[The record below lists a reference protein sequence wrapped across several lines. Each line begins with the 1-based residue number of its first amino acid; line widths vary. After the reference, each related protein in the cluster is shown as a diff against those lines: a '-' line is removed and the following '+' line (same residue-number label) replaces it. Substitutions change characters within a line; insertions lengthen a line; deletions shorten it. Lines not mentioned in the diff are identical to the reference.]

1 MRMWFTVRE
10 YEEQQ
15 LGVTFGAVDKDQ
27 TTINYRTLEIAMI
40 IGDPEI
46 NNFMV
51 DDYEHASRASIPQSN
66 DPEAIKHII
75 AQLVQKEY
83 EQEVSKFHSAQ
94 INSILQIE
102 KEKAPFIVPFLV
114 DTFHYEAAVN
124 TSYNKKELLQ
134 KMNDCTR
141 EYLQQSDVASCS
153 IGMTYAIER
162 TYSIDNTG
170 ALTVSNNNEALF
182 TMSMSGING
191 VSKEEEYSFENPD
204 DLPPID
210 VLQKNALKLYTEL
223 LNSNPTSASI
233 YYRIRPY
240 NADMDTFRDSSSDG
254 LFRILQ
260 DEIDANLDALRIND
274 NYPPYYISYLVSE
287 AENVELYSFLGHST
301 LNSQK
306 NVRNVFPTVRIG
318 MDQLN
323 NEHYTPNRTPLFAL
337 PLENDYN
344 TLRSSLWAITNNTYV
359 HTVEDYLGKQNFIQ
373 HKQID
378 VTKLP
383 ADRSVE
389 KTTNSIQHKQYETL
403 DLAQIQNHL
412 DDISSIFLK
421 DKTLKQGINQSY
433 IYYNS
438 YRGNVYFL
446 ASDGVQYAQPID
458 YIRIYIYAATNT
470 NDGACIEDRQEFIF
484 AEIDDSWVWDSI
496 ATAAYRL
503 GYNLIE
509 RSKSQQVSE
518 TYYGPVL
525 FVNEAVPNI
534 FAQASVHNTPTLLNV
549 RPNMSTDGYPNIE
562 KGDQLE
568 SAINQQIVSNILDIY
583 AKDQTKSY
591 NGISLIG
598 AYDIDAEGV
607 AVEAKTQLVH
617 RGELISLLTNRE
629 ATANS
634 PNSNG
639 HQRFLISNANKGGVT
654 TGPGA
659 GVLVLSSHLKMD
671 EKKLEKELRK
681 QAQSAGYQYAYI
693 VERIVEED
701 PWKLSCIAYRVDVRT
716 GKKTLMQ
723 NASIDNPTI
732 WHFRTATATS
742 NKETFLNIL
751 IGDPFYRSHPY
762 LQRVSVITPSAILF
776 SNWGLSIY

>member
-15 LGVTFGAVDKDQ
+15 LGVTFGAVDNDQ
-27 TTINYRTLEIAMI
+27 ITIQSRTLEVSMVV
-40 IGDPEI
+40 GNEDV
-46 NNFMV
+46 NNFTFQN
-51 DDYEHASRASIPQSN
+51 RNRPKIASIPLSN
-66 DPEAIKHII
+66 DPNTIKHIV

-83 EQEVSKFHSAQ
+83 EQEYSKYQAAL
-94 INSILQIE
+94 IASIVQT
-102 KEKAPFIVPFLV
+102 EKAKFSSVPFLV
-114 DTFHYEAAVN
+114 DTFHYEAPTN
-124 TSYNKKELLQ
+124 KSYNKKELLQ
-134 KMNDCTR
+134 KMSDCTR
-141 EYLQQSDVASCS
+141 EYLPQSDVASCS
-153 IGMTYAIER
+153 IWMNYSIER
-162 TYSIDNTG
+162 IYSIDNTG
-170 ALTVSNNNEALF
+170 SLTVCNNNSTLF
-182 TMSMSGING
+182 VLSLRGLNG
-191 VSKEEEYSFENPD
+191 ENLQKEYLLEDPD
-204 DLPPID
+204 DLLPID
-210 VLQKNALKLYTEL
+210 VLRKDASELYMNLVEG
-223 LNSNPTSASI
+223 NSAAANI
-233 YYRIRPY
+233 YHRIRPY
-240 NADMDTFRDSSSDG
+240 DDEMETYNDASSDG
-254 LFRILQ
+254 LFRSLQ

-274 NYPPYYISYLVSE
+274 NYPPYYISYLVAD
-287 AENVELYSFLGHST
+287 AEVIEMTSSLGNLLRYQNKNERTLY
-301 LNSQK
+301 
-306 NVRNVFPTVRIG
+306 PTVKIG
-318 MDQLN
+318 MDLLN
-323 NEHYTPNRTPLFAL
+323 NEHYKPNRTPVYPL
-337 PLENDYN
+337 PLENNYN
-344 TLRSSLWAITNNTYV
+344 ALRSSIWAITNETYT
-359 HTVEDYLGKQNFIQ
+359 HAVEDYLGKQNFIQ

-389 KTTNSIQHKQYETL
+389 KTTNNIQHKQYETL
-403 DLAQIQNHL
+403 DITQIQNHL

-421 DKTLKQGINQSY
+421 DKTLKQNINQSY

-458 YIRIYIYAATNT
+458 YIRIYIYASTNT
-470 NDGACIEDRQEFIF
+470 IDGACIEDRQEFIF

-534 FAQASVHNTPTLLNV
+534 FAQASIHNTPTLLNV
-549 RPNMSTDGYPNIE
+549 RTILTTDDYSDIE
-562 KGDQLE
+562 RGDQL
-568 SAINQQIVSNILDIY
+568 SSYVNRQIISSIFDIY
-583 AKDQTKSY
+583 AQDQMRTY
-591 NGISLIG
+591 NEHPLIG
-598 AYDIDAEGV
+598 AYNIDAEGV

-639 HQRFLISNANKGGVT
+639 HQRFLISNANKSGVT

-693 VERIVEED
+693 VERIIEED

-742 NKETFLNIL
+742 NQETFLNTL